1 MHGPPG
7 GEENSTKKSVVPRVT
22 DHVMKA
28 PKINRNFIQ
37 WNALAQMRNA
47 PSERGEERVVDAPNG
62 NAQLIEKAG
71 LAQKFTFKKDFGRAP
86 AYLHRMKTEAA
97 EEARRWEE
105 EQEKERARREASK
118 LSTEERDTILQVSNS
133 CRQLRIGLFI
143 KLHRKPVSDWRLA
156 TSGFFRP
163 FQLRIAQLNT

>member
-1 MHGPPG
+1 
-7 GEENSTKKSVVPRVT
+7 
-22 DHVMKA
+22 
-28 PKINRNFIQ
+28 
-37 WNALAQMRNA
+37 MRNA
-47 PSERGEERVVDAPNG
+47 PSERGDERVVDAPNG

-86 AYLHRMKTEAA
+86 AYLQRMKTEAA

-133 CRQLRIGLFI
+133 CRETENWIPS
-143 KLHRKPVSDWRLA
+143 H
-156 TSGFFRP
+156 
-163 FQLRIAQLNT
+163 